1 MMLTFF
7 VVLVYRGRRR
17 LLRQLSSLS
26 PQSVQAIGLPKLEDR
41 ATAFN
46 KYRSDSVLST
56 LSLRRNTQ
64 KLDFADI
71 QKREIQLKRRYSKS
85 VAGWG
90 SFRSLWAP
98 FMALVADRFTSTLRT
113 FTDALR
119 MRSALTDRPYRG

>member
-26 PQSVQAIGLPKLEDR
+26 PQSVQAIGLSKLEDR

-46 KYRSDSVLST
+46 KYRNDSVLST

-64 KLDFADI
+64 KLDSADI
-71 QKREIQLKRRYSKS
+71 QKREIQLKRYSKS

-98 FMALVADRFTSTLRT
+98 VMTLVADRFTSTLRT